1 LHPYLWALLGFI
13 GAVVLFVVIFGLAFA
28 QDGWGLSVVLGLLLG
43 MALIGA
49 FCFVVSRVS
58 KYVPISRD
66 EP

>member
-1 LHPYLWALLGFI
+1 MHPQLWALLGLTAGI
-13 GAVVLFVVIFGLAFA
+13 VLFVVIFGLGFA

-43 MALIGA
+43 MALTGA